1 MLVVVVI
8 TDCGDSSGSSSGCGS
23 SSSGVGVSGCCGS
36 GSSYNTA
43 GGGCLW

>member
-1 MLVVVVI
+1 MVVVVVI
-8 TDCGDSSGSSSGCGS
+8 TDCGDSSGSCSGCGT

-43 GGGCLW
+43 GGGCMW